1 MKFKQ
6 PALILYW
13 LSSFFFVLFFML
25 DYGYPTLVAKS
36 AVIPSIAMFYYNSRP
51 RKFQPIPLAV
61 LLFSYIGDVAVLID
75 SVDFFVY
82 SAYAFF
88 VVYLL
93 LIVYAVSDLKTVS
106 FKRRDIQI
114 SVLVSCLLIY
124 LVVSVLEMQF
134 SNPKGQ
140 SFIYLVYALILTIL
154 AILVFSGYIA
164 KGSLQYLNFGLAV
177 ACFVASDVFYSIK
190 SFYVY
195 SDFIQ
200 MLTIS
205 MQMLSYYFLVQ
216 YFILREEAE
225 ARSIKI

>member
-1 MKFKQ
+1 
-6 PALILYW
+6 
-13 LSSFFFVLFFML
+13 ML

-36 AVIPSIAMFYYNSRP
+36 AVIPAIGMYYYNSRP
-51 RKFQPIPLAV
+51 RKFEAIPLIV
-61 LLFSYIGDVAVLID
+61 LIFSYIGDVAVLID

-88 VVYLL
+88 VVYALL
-93 LIVYAVSDLKTVS
+93 LIYAISDIKNVS
-106 FKRRDIQI
+106 FKTRDTLI
-114 SVLVSCLLIY
+114 SILVSCLLIY
-124 LVVSVLEMQF
+124 LVISVLEMQF

-140 SFIYLVYALILTIL
+140 NFIYLIYAFILTTL

-177 ACFVASDVFYSIK
+177 ACFIASDIFYSIK

-216 YFILREEAE
+216 YFILREAAK
-225 ARSIKI
+225 ARSLKI